1 MSKNPATLARYA
13 LDQFLDLR
21 GAPLKDG
28 KIAPPE
34 DLVGEKAELDALS
47 FGDVFEYP
55 HSVRGAWFDIG
66 GERYICFRG
75 AEDSLDSLCFG
86 NVPEDFIEANLTGL
100 TLLFLI
106 RKLKMS
112 PVMAR
117 GDDVEERVV
126 GPARSADNVNLSA
139 VLDFYPKL
147 RAFKFQSCGGFK
159 EDVSPDILALYLS
172 TYHPQIMMRCQL
184 AEDTLESL
192 RRLISQ
198 DKSWIHKSNILDA
211 MTASHLRHA
220 FLEVY
225 RCLEFAFV
233 LPRAKE
239 LIQGISSIGGSVTEN
254 PIDFAR
260 RCADTLGWRRIERDS
275 IESIFRALTNQ
286 DYSSFFAVVCACSV
300 TAPSVVPPAHDSE
313 KLNSA
318 VSSVAQS
325 YYNARNQVA
334 HQFWPNQMKDMNDED
349 WNALIR
355 LTAFCVENYQ

>member
-1 MSKNPATLARYA
+1 MSKNPTTLAKYA
-13 LDQFLDLR
+13 LEQFRDLR
-21 GAPLKDG
+21 GGPLNDG

-34 DLVGEKAELDALS
+34 DFAAEKAQLDVLS
-47 FGDVFEYP
+47 FGDIFKYP
-55 HSVRGAWFDIG
+55 HSVRGAWFYIS
-66 GERYICFRG
+66 GEIYICFHG
-75 AEDSLDSLCFG
+75 AEDSLDSLCFRD
-86 NVPEDFIEANLTGL
+86 VPEDFIETSLEGL

-106 RKLKMS
+106 RKLELS
-112 PVMAR
+112 PVMAH
-117 GDDVEERVV
+117 GDEVEERVV
-126 GPARSADNVNLSA
+126 GPARSVDNVNVLA

-147 RAFKFQSCGGFK
+147 RAFKFQSSGRFK

-184 AEDTLESL
+184 AKDTLESL
-192 RRLISQ
+192 RRLIPQ
-198 DKSWIHKSNILDA
+198 DKPWLHKNNILDA

-233 LPRAKE
+233 LPRVKE
-239 LIQGISSIGGSVTEN
+239 LINGISSIGGSVNEN

-260 RCADTLGWRRIERDS
+260 RCADTLGWRRIERDA
-275 IESIFRALTNQ
+275 IESIFRVLTNQ

-300 TAPSVVPPAHDSE
+300 TAPSVVPPAHNPE

-318 VSSVAQS
+318 ISSVAQN

-334 HQFWPNQMKDMNDED
+334 HQFWPNQMKELNDED

-355 LTAFCVENYQ
+355 LTAFCVENYR